1 MHNNLNLENH
11 NAILAKSFECST
23 LRRVEFVKSIPPEL
37 SKRED
42 EIQLTLTKKNASPRS
57 KLGKIYSLLADLGQ
71 VAEPYIA
78 CGKGCSSCCKMNV
91 TISQIEANLIAEK
104 TGKKSKQLANS
115 KTYNSDKFIGI
126 PCVFLKDDS
135 CTIYDIRPFVCKH
148 HLWFDTSAYWYNP
161 VHSLKVNV
169 PMLQFS
175 GAQNAFCDV
184 TKKDSG
190 GIFADIRDFF
200 PS

>member
-1 MHNNLNLENH
+1 MKINKSDL
-11 NAILAKSFECST
+11 LATTIEST
-23 LRRVEFVKSIPPEL
+23 KRRQADFIKSISAEL

-42 EIQLTLTKKNASPRS
+42 EIQTKLAKENASPRS
-57 KLGKIYSLLADLGQ
+57 KLNKIYNLLTDLSK
-71 VAEPYIA
+71 VAVPFVA

-104 TGKKSKQLANS
+104 IGKKSKQLANS

-126 PCVFLKDDS
+126 PCAFLKDDS
-135 CTIYDIRPFVCKH
+135 CTIYDIRPFVCRH
-148 HLWFDTSAYWYNP
+148 HLWFDTSAYWCNP
-161 VHSLKVNV
+161 VHSLEVNV

-190 GIFADIRDFF
+190 GIYADIRDFF
-200 PS
+200 R